1 MAREVLRA
9 AHIVVRQQYV
19 IQCERCEADLVV
31 AGNLLD
37 ELTTRLM
44 RFQQDHK
51 RCAATEIEPEER
63 DDGLRSQG

>member
-1 MAREVLRA
+1 MKEVLRA

-19 IQCERCEADLVV
+19 IRCDRCEAELVV

-37 ELTTRLM
+37 ELTTQLM
-44 RFQQDHK
+44 RFQQHHK
-51 RCAATEIEPEER
+51 RCVVTEIEPEER